1 LTPSARR
8 LAWFAALYI
17 ASLVAFTALVY
28 AFRAIVPH

>member
-1 LTPSARR
+1 LTPGARR

-17 ASLVAFTALVY
+17 TSLVAFTALVY